1 MMQKRLEALL
11 ADKPARALLGLLND
25 GDSETRIVGG
35 AVRNTLLGAPVS
47 DLDLATTLPPDAAA
61 ARLQAAGYK
70 VIPTGIAHGTITVV
84 SGGRSFEVTT
94 LREDVETD
102 GRHATVRFG
111 HDFAGDARRR
121 DFTVNAMSLSLDG
134 RLHDY
139 CGGLADLEAHR
150 IRFIGDARQRIREDY
165 LRILRLFRF
174 HAQYGAGPLDADGYA
189 AAIAE
194 RDGLRR
200 LSRERIRQ
208 EMLKL
213 LLAPGAAATVM
224 ALAEAGLMD
233 AVIGG
238 VDWRGRFARLV
249 AEAPEADAV
258 QRLAALALAIRE
270 DVARLTDRLR
280 LTRAE
285 QARLLRL
292 AELAECFH
300 DRAAPTGDEA
310 KALIYR
316 AGPDG
321 VRDAA
326 MLLGAQG
333 RDTLKQAAALSRRWS
348 APPPP
353 FAGRDLAALG
363 VGKGPAMGPIL
374 QDAEARWLAAG
385 LPEGEGERLAILRA
399 AVAAAGEGAG
409 KAE

>member
-1 MMQKRLEALL
+1 MNKKRLEALL
-11 ADKPARALLGLLND
+11 ADKPVRALLGLLNED
-25 GDSETRIVGG
+25 GAEARIVGG
-35 AVRNTLLGAPVS
+35 AVRNTLLGAPVA
-47 DLDLATTLPPDAAA
+47 DIDLATALPPTDAA
-61 ARLQAAGYK
+61 ARLRAAGYK

-84 SGGRSFEVTT
+84 LDGRSFEVTT

-111 HDFAGDARRR
+111 RDFAGDARRR
-121 DFTVNAMSLSLDG
+121 DFTVNAMSLTLDG
-134 RLHDY
+134 HLHDY
-139 CGGLADLEAHR
+139 CGGLADLAARR

-174 HAQYGAGPLDADGYA
+174 HAQYGAGRLDPEGYA

-213 LLAPGAAATVM
+213 LVAPGAVATVT
-224 ALAEAGLMD
+224 ALTEAGLAD

-238 VDWRGRFARLV
+238 VDWRGRFAQLV
-249 AEAPEADAV
+249 ALAPEADAML
-258 QRLAALALAIRE
+258 RLATLALAIRE

-285 QARLLRL
+285 QGRLTRL
-292 AELAECFH
+292 AELAERFH
-300 DRAAPTGDEA
+300 DRAVPGEDEA

-316 AGPDG
+316 AGAQA

-326 MLLGAQG
+326 LLLAAQG
-333 RDTLKQAAALSRRWS
+333 RATLEQAAALSQRWS
-348 APPPP
+348 PPPPP

-363 VGKGPAMGPIL
+363 IGTGPRMGLIL
-374 QDAEARWLAAG
+374 KSAEERWLAAG
-385 LPEGEGERLAILRA
+385 LPEDGERRMAILRE
-399 AVAAAGEGAG
+399 AAAAAHGR
-409 KAE
+409 AE